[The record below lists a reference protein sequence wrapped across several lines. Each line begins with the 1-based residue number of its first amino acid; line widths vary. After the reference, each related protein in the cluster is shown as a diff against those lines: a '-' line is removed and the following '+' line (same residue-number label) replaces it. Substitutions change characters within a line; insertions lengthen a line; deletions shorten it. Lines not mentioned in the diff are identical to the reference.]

1 MKINVKYQRQRKL
14 LEDLSLYRKLIG
26 SLIYFTIT
34 QLISF
39 MLFNTVNK
47 FMQAPQHL
55 NLLMFVAS
63 FNISLAHLVVAYS
76 SAADWADYTLE
87 NPLQD
92 DVYFLVM
99 LLSFE
104 NARSKITS
112 PSSPLRQSIA
122 PCLLPNSKSCGYV
135 VFSKSLVSS
144 KFTLLH
150 YMMTTLASSKLLLT
164 PSTMSVWSTYRLTST
179 LFERPLTTK
188 LLHFHIS
195 SLLYKSWISSP
206 KLSPIISFSC

>member
-1 MKINVKYQRQRKL
+1 
-14 LEDLSLYRKLIG
+14 
-26 SLIYFTIT
+26 
-34 QLISF
+34 
-39 MLFNTVNK
+39 MLFNIVNK
-47 FMQAPQHL
+47 FMQAPQYL

-99 LLSFE
+99 LLSFG
-104 NARSKITS
+104 NARSKIVS

-122 PCLLPNSKSCGYV
+122 PCLLPDSKSFGFV
-135 VFSKSLVSS
+135 VSSKSLVSS

-179 LFERPLTTK
+179 LFRRLLTTK